1 MNNTGKVLIGVLAG
15 AAAGAALGVLFAPV
29 KGTETRKRIT
39 QGAEDYSD
47 ELKAKF
53 NDLFTGIM
61 NRFQSV
67 KQEATNFVERKKEFK
82 NGVREVQ
89 PVQPV

>member
-15 AAAGAALGVLFAPV
+15 AAAGAALGILFAPA
-29 KGTETRKRIT
+29 KGTETRRKIT

-47 ELKAKF
+47 ELKDKF
-53 NDLFTGIM
+53 NDLFTGFM

-67 KQEATNFVERKKEFK
+67 KQEATNFVERKKASV
-82 NGVREVQ
+82 NGGREVQ
-89 PVQPV
+89 PVQSL